1 MSEAALL
8 KLLDISLT
16 ALSVGLERQA
26 ILDKVAALQKAGA
39 TPGQLIEG
47 IVKLR
52 DEAIASAQN
61 KINAS

>member
-39 TPGQLIEG
+39 TPEQLIEG